1 MSQPALVI
9 SYWLHMAATVT
20 WIGGLFF
27 QSIVIPVSLSSGKL
41 DLRQQASLLE
51 AIRKRFEPI
60 AWLSLFILVGTG
72 LVQMSAN
79 PSYVGLLALSG
90 RWATALFAKHVAVGL
105 MVVVAAAQTWVIQ
118 PRINRLILQMAKA
131 EADSEEAKP
140 LLKRQKTLHQLNF
153 ILAILVLGF
162 TAIARSS

>member
-1 MSQPALVI
+1 MSQSVLVM

-27 QSIVIPVSLSSGKL
+27 QSIVIPISMSSGKL
-41 DLRQQASLLE
+41 EVRQQAALLE
-51 AIRKRFEPI
+51 TIRKRFNPI
-60 AWLSLFILVGTG
+60 AWLSLFILIGTG

-79 PSYVGLLALSG
+79 PSYAGILSISG
-90 RWATALFAKHVAVGL
+90 RWATALAAKHIAIGL
-105 MVVVAAAQTWVIQ
+105 MVLVAGGQTWLIQ
-118 PRINRLILQMAKA
+118 PRINRLMLDIARAKV
-131 EADSEEAKP
+131 ESEEIAP
-140 LLKRQKTLHQLNF
+140 MLRRQKTLHQINF